1 MLLAPILAPLP
12 RPASAAVRAH
22 RSIAASVHAHLWISA
37 IDSFLAAHPAH
48 TIRAHM
54 DSFTRACHPPHAM
67 MQQVLRNRLVDLVGN
82 LAVEDGIG
90 SIW

>member
-1 MLLAPILAPLP
+1 
-12 RPASAAVRAH
+12 V
-22 RSIAASVHAHLWISA
+22 SIAASVHAHLWISA

-48 TIRAHM
+48 TIHAHM
-54 DSFTRACHPPHAM
+54 DSFPQACHPPHAM
-67 MQQVLRNRLVDLVGN
+67 MQQVLRNRLIDLVGN